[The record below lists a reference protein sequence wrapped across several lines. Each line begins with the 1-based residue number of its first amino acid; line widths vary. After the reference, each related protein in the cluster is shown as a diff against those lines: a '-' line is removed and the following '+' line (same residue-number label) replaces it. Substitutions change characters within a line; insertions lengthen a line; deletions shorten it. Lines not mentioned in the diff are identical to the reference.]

1 MQMPEMTVSD
11 IAVLVPL
18 ALLLSLAVLWLIGG
32 LSLPVR
38 RGQPVPGTQDAAFLF
53 RDGALLDHDASS
65 LSLPDALPDGS
76 PEDSDWSRFRLW
88 MGFRFGDLPQDQED
102 MRLGQSLCL
111 QAEDGASLTLTRQEH
126 SLRAVLRDT
135 APADA
140 ITRHA
145 AAQERYDL
153 LARALAAEHAPM
165 PVWIMNAAGTVIW
178 HNDSARAVPPA
189 HVSPLT
195 AQPDIPPELGETS
208 CVRLDLAGDTGQP
221 DHIYDLHVTRTALGY
236 IHHAQDITRLIRA
249 ETLQREFVQ
258 TLSKTFA
265 DLTTGLVVFD
275 RAKTLAIFNPALTDL
290 TGLPAEFLSA
300 RPSLFGFF
308 DALRDRMV
316 MPEPKNYASWRSQI
330 TDMVKSATGGLYHE
344 VWTLPSGQTYRV
356 TGRPHP
362 DGAVAFLFEDI
373 SLEVST
379 TRRHRLQMDL
389 RQSVIDCLQEGIA
402 VLAQDGRLL
411 FCNTAFGEMLGIDPD
426 SSFADMGLHDVI
438 AACAAR
444 YPDPGLWPEVEDRIA
459 SRRLVATLHDRAISS
474 GQAGADLRVVPL
486 GRGQSMLCLKDRAP
500 IAADRVDLPL
510 R

>member
-1 MQMPEMTVSD
+1 MFAMAASD
-11 IAVLVPL
+11 IALLVPL
-18 ALLLSLAVLWLIGG
+18 ALLLSLGILWLMCRPSPLIQ
-32 LSLPVR
+32 R
-38 RGQPVPGTQDAAFLF
+38 AQAVPGPRDVTFLF
-53 RDGALLDHDASS
+53 RDSVLVDHDACS
-65 LSLPDALPDGS
+65 LSLPDAAT
-76 PEDSDWSRFRLW
+76 EVSDWSRFCRW
-88 MGFRFGDLPQDQED
+88 MGFRFGDLPQHHDD
-102 MRLGQSLCL
+102 MHAGQSIFL
-111 QAEDGASLTLTRQEH
+111 QAEDGATLTLIRQRD

-135 APADA
+135 APVDA
-140 ITRHA
+140 AACHA
-145 AAQERYDL
+145 AASERHDL
-153 LARALAAEHAPM
+153 LSRSLAAERAPT
-165 PVWIMNAAGTVIW
+165 PIWIMDGVGSVLW
-178 HNDSARAVPPA
+178 QNDSAGAVPPA
-189 HVSPLT
+189 HVPHLT
-195 AQPDIPPELGETS
+195 ARPDFPPEVGDTS
-208 CVRLDLAGDTGQP
+208 CARLRLAGDTGQP
-221 DHIYDLHVTRTALGY
+221 DHVYDLHVTRTAMGC
-236 IHHAQDITRLIRA
+236 IHHAQDITRLVRA

-275 RAKTLAIFNPALTDL
+275 RAKMLAVFNPALTDL
-290 TGLPAEFLSA
+290 TGLPPEFLSA

-330 TDMVKSATGGLYHE
+330 TDMVKSAAGGLYHE

-389 RQSVIDCLQEGIA
+389 RQSVIDRLQEGIA
-402 VLAQDGRLL
+402 VLAQDGHLL
-411 FCNTAFGEMLGIDPD
+411 FCNSAFGEMLGIDPD
-426 SSFADMGLHDVI
+426 TSFAEMGLHDVI

-459 SRRLVATLHDRAISS
+459 TRRLVATLHDRAVSR
-474 GQAGADLRVVPL
+474 GQAGADLRIVPL
-486 GRGQSMLCLKDRAP
+486 GQGQSMLCLKDRT
-500 IAADRVDLPL
+500 IAEAERVDLPL